1 MERYEIYAKDMFEEF
16 KKYSSRKKEAS
27 LYQLNGGSGNGNG
40 NARKCLR
47 YWIYLIF
54 IICFVIKYNDYCVR
68 NEDGSK

>member
-47 YWIYLIF
+47 Y
-54 IICFVIKYNDYCVR
+54 
-68 NEDGSK
+68 